1 MRGELWLRG
10 FHVRGSPLRGS
21 PVHVR
26 KQIVHD
32 IHSPH
37 DLRALPADRLEEL
50 AEEIRTFPTDAA

>member
-1 MRGELWLRG
+1 MRS
-10 FHVRGSPLRGS
+10 SPLRGS